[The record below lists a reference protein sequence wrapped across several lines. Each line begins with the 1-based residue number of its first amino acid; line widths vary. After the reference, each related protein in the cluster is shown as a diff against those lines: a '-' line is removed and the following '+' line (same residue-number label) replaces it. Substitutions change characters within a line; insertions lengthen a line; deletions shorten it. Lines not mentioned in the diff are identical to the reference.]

1 MNKKLINKRRML
13 VVVSDYLQKNPEKLT
28 FVPAMGGF
36 VNSFIEVTNQIG
48 STHEAQLSY
57 SKGLTLA
64 KEDLRQL
71 LLAHMTDIVKRI
83 KAYTVVTGN
92 HALLTD
98 ANYTRSD
105 LYKMPQ
111 NTLSDACHKIIQICG
126 NHLTDLVD
134 YGITQVILDETNN
147 KLTAYTSVLPETKKV
162 IAGRKVATQE
172 LKNKFDEADKIL
184 KKIDVLIEIISLS
197 EPEFYQGYKN
207 LRLIDDLRRKRQ
219 TQSKDFVIRGIAL
232 NMSTGLKQPGVK
244 VSATGT
250 NLSTLTDAEGAYSLL
265 MPKEGLYTLKAEL
278 KGFAEAE
285 EEDVEVEL
293 GSITE
298 VDFDLEPEE

>member
-98 ANYTRSD
+98 ADYTRSD

-126 NHLTDLVD
+126 NHLTELVD

-184 KKIDVLIEIISLS
+184 KKIDVLIEIISQS

-207 LRLIDDLRRKRQ
+207 LRLIDDLRRKQKSR
-219 TQSKDFVIRGIAL
+219 TMDTGISGIAL
-232 NMSTGLKQPGVK
+232 NLTTGLKQPGVK
-244 VSATGT
+244 VNIIGT
-250 NLSTLTDAEGAYSLL
+250 NITALTDAEGKYTFTLTEPGTYS
-265 MPKEGLYTLKAEL
+265 LKAEL
-278 KGFAEAE
+278 KGFDEVL
-285 EEDVEVEL
+285 EEDVEVET

-298 VDFDLEPEE
+298 VDFDMEPEE

>member
-64 KEDLRQL
+64 KEDLRQE
-71 LLAHMTDIVKRI
+71 LLANMNDIVKRI

-98 ANYTRSD
+98 ADYTRSD

-111 NTLSDACHKIIQICG
+111 NTLSDACHKMIQICG
-126 NHLTDLVD
+126 IHLTELAE
-134 YGITQVILDETNN
+134 YGITRVMLDDTND
-147 KLTAYTSVLPETKKV
+147 KLTAYTNVLPETKKV

-172 LKNKFDEADKIL
+172 LKTKFEEADKIL
-184 KKIDVLIEIISLS
+184 KKIDALIEIISVN

-207 LRLIDDLRRKRQ
+207 LRLIDDLRRKQ
-219 TQSKDFVIRGIAL
+219 KSKTQDTGISGIAL
-232 NMSTGLKQPGVK
+232 NLTTGLKQPGVK
-244 VSATGT
+244 ISVIGT
-250 NLSTLTDAEGAYSLL
+250 NISTLTDAEGKYSLTL
-265 MPKEGLYTLKAEL
+265 TEPGTYSLKAEL
-278 KGFAEAE
+278 KGFAEAI
-285 EEDVEVEL
+285 EEDVEVES

-298 VDFDLEPEE
+298 VDFDMDPEE